1 MNDQI
6 PDPFGLIRREALP
19 VEPSDE
25 DYQRA
30 RRRLQV
36 AIRHEEERRRRQVR
50 RWLVPSLVAA
60 ALLVV
65 VGAIALFRPTPAEA
79 ALAEVAEAARN
90 ATPLDIPS
98 GSFVYIRSERVD
110 LAIRPGS
117 EFGLDQEFVAYLLP
131 STREIWRQPD
141 TEFVQIRTTNH
152 APIFFDDAIEDAYY
166 RLGLDATDR
175 LGETQ
180 TQQLTGVVDPIL
192 EVDWPSEPST
202 LYEALRDYAA
212 RGGDDRPI
220 SVQIFDLATD
230 LLREADP
237 TPELR
242 AAVVQVLARLPV
254 RLVKQTSQTIT
265 IEITYTAPLA
275 TRDTI
280 TLSLEGELLVE
291 TSTLLEANSE
301 LGLPANTVVLKVDY
315 QDARITDDL

>member
-1 MNDQI
+1 MTDQI

-19 VEPSDE
+19 VEPSDG

-30 RRRLQV
+30 RQRLQA
-36 AIRHEEERRRRQVR
+36 AIRHEEQRRGRQVR
-50 RWLVPSLVAA
+50 GWLIPSLVAT

-79 ALAEVAEAARN
+79 ALAEVAEVAREAA
-90 ATPLDIPS
+90 PLEIPS
-98 GSFVYIRSERVD
+98 GSFVYTRSERVD
-110 LAIRPGS
+110 LALRPGS

-141 TEFVQIRTTNH
+141 TEFVQIRTTTH
-152 APIFFDDAIEDAYY
+152 TPIFFDEAIEDTYY

-192 EVDWPSEPST
+192 EVDWPSQPNA

-212 RGGDDRPI
+212 QGGDQRPI

-242 AAVVQVLARLPV
+242 AAIVQVLARLPV
-254 RLVKQTSQTIT
+254 RLVNQTSQTIT
-265 IEITYTAPLA
+265 IGITYTAPLA

-280 TLSLEGELLVE
+280 TLSTQGQLLAE
-291 TSTLLEANSE
+291 TSSLLAADPE
-301 LGLPANTVVLKVDY
+301 LGIPANTVVLKVDY
-315 QDARITDDL
+315 LETRITDDL